1 MNNLSGIVAGLS
13 EAEYHAHPAFSATQ
27 AKRILESPARFKYKQ
42 DHPDKPKN
50 EFDFGS
56 AVHSKILGTGY
67 TIVPIPDDLLAANGA
82 ISTAA
87 AKEFVAAT
95 RADGQIPVKAHVA
108 AEVKAV
114 AEAVLA
120 HPAARSLLEQQA
132 GIPEAPVFATCPETG
147 VQLRAR
153 FDLLAPICVDL
164 KTIGTT
170 ASGVDFAKNA
180 ASFGYDVQQGHYL
193 DTLQYATG
201 ERRELLFVV
210 VEAVAPH
217 LVAVHRFDLEFMK
230 MGRVKA
236 MQARK
241 IWAECQ
247 ETGVWPGFGDDI
259 TTVSPPGWAVREFED
274 LYADELEMVI

>member
-1 MNNLSGIVAGLS
+1 MNGLSGIVANLT

-27 AKRILESPARFKYKQ
+27 AKRILESPARFKYKL

-56 AVHSKILGTGY
+56 AAHSKVLGTGY
-67 TIVPIPDDLLAANGA
+67 EIVAIPDELLASNGA

-87 AKEFVAAT
+87 AKEFVAGV
-95 RADGQIPVKAHVA
+95 RAEGKIPVKAHIA
-108 AEVKAV
+108 AEVDAL

-120 HPAARSLLEQQA
+120 HPAARALLEQE
-132 GIPEAPVFATCPETG
+132 GTPEASVFSTCPETG

-153 FDLLAPICVDL
+153 FDFLAPISVDL

-180 ASFGYDVQQGHYL
+180 ASFGYDTQQGHYL
-193 DTLQYATG
+193 DTLEYATG

-210 VEAVAPH
+210 VEAAAPH
-217 LVAVHRFDLEFMK
+217 LVAVHRFDLEFME

-241 IWAECQ
+241 LWAECH

-259 TTVSPPGWAVREFED
+259 STVSPPMWAVREFED